1 MHLTQTDRWK
11 TSTIECFLLE
21 PDLVTQAYV
30 DWLNDPEINRFLES
44 RFVVQDMAGVRGFVA
59 AQLADPKALF
69 LGVRSLALGRHVGN
83 IKLGPIDRQHGLG
96 EIGIMIGDRG
106 AWGQGIGAD
115 AIRVIA
121 EIAQHELGLR
131 KLTAGCYG
139 SNVGS
144 TRAFLKAGFDIEGT
158 RPAHFLLDG
167 RPEDLTLMARHL
179 YRISA

>member
-1 MHLTQTDRWK
+1 MHLTRSDRWC
-11 TSTIECFLLE
+11 TPAVECFLLMPE
-21 PDLVTQAYV
+21 LVTQAYV

-44 RFVVQDMAGVRGFVA
+44 RFVLQDISDVRAFVA
-59 AQLADPKALF
+59 IQLADPKTLF
-69 LGVRSLALGRHVGN
+69 LGVRSVALNRHVGN

-106 AWGQGIGAD
+106 AWGRGIGAD
-115 AIRVIA
+115 AIRVVVR
-121 EIAQHELGLR
+121 IAQHELGLR

-144 TRAFLKAGFDIEGT
+144 ARAFLNAGFEIEGM

-167 RPEDLTLMARHL
+167 RPEDLTLMACHL